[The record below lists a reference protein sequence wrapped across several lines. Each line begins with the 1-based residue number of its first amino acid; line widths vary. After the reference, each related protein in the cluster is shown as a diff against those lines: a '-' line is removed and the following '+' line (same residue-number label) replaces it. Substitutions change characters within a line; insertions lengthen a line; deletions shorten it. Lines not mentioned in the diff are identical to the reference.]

1 MSWSIRDLDNDAR
14 KRAVEAAERA
24 GVTVDEWL
32 NSVIRAE
39 IDHTVET
46 SPLETRRAEPR
57 PEHARA
63 ERLRDSAAASPRVL
77 SPRVVDKDNI
87 SEIASALDRLLAE
100 AGVEAE
106 TGYGRSPDEPDLSSS
121 SRRADVRART
131 SDTGESRAGREAQ
144 TSGRRSPE
152 VTPQERTQRV
162 ERVLEALGKLDERV
176 RSLSDRGQ
184 PAPEAAP
191 RHKEERPVQDRRS
204 GERRASADPRPADLF
219 RQLSPSSPRPEAAS
233 ETPRRRSSD
242 FRAREMDNP
251 PAGRRGY
258 DRDAQREARAREYD
272 RRSAATERRA
282 ENEPPVLSGGS
293 GFSGSRNAPGNVDF
307 ERHFRDLANRIDSL
321 REPHDSEFAALR
333 DEVSDLRRS
342 IERRERDGL
351 SDSDLGDISRLIAS
365 VERMQRDAPDADL
378 SADVRAEIAD
388 LRDLVLSQ
396 NIDGAMKTLESGYAH
411 MVERLDDMRR
421 QVQDPHLFRALDQRL
436 DDIEQGLADIPRA
449 STFAAYDDR
458 LEDLSHRLEGL
469 VSRGVLEGLEGLG
482 NLDHLEHEMRELRA
496 AIGELDVGDLVRNV
510 DSQLRD
516 MAARIEDMMAATPG
530 DLHERL
536 LSFEDR
542 LPEPGLFDKLNS
554 RMERISSML
563 AEDKASSGGASQR
576 MDDRLGEILGRLERI
591 ERQGGGAGEFERTL
605 GLLEGRIES
614 ITGKLDVLDGISID
628 TGPLN
633 DAIARIDAAADRVST
648 DKLDELHAQVAAIAA
663 GLESGGQ
670 GSASSSDIAAL
681 REDVTALRQEFTQ
694 NGSLAATIEP
704 QIQQLAR
711 SLVIDAGGAA
721 DDSKLQR
728 IEQQIAV
735 IAGQLDATEDRLAGL
750 GHIEAALER
759 IDAAVAGGAQAAQPG
774 EAQAAQAAPGSKDA
788 IDALRGDLSRLFEAA
803 QDNRRESGDSL
814 SKVHSVLNDI
824 VARLAHL
831 EQDAEAEGNLGYAEV
846 AMGGGGG
853 RRVSMSRSS
862 MPPRTPPHHDDPELE
877 TASRESAEDP
887 SAPDISTVEDLPLE
901 PGSGK
906 PDLAAILRAQ
916 AAEGSGQMGS
926 GDRKADFI
934 AAARRAAQMAA
945 AEVAGEE
952 AEREVADGERRDR
965 GAWLRDRLKRS
976 RSDDTVA
983 PVSPEEAA
991 ERAPK
996 TKAEKAKA
1004 KAAKA
1009 RKAANPDE
1017 EKPAKSGSRLR
1028 RPLLFAAAA
1037 VILTIGALQVSK
1049 MFTPGSDAPA
1059 PQPAPI
1065 ADKTDTSSERT
1076 VAQSPGASEN
1086 VDVAARAGVSEGR
1099 VIPPAPS
1106 STPDKAVTFEPP
1118 AAAPGHFEAPD
1129 AVQPFGRFQPG
1140 TDGAPGAAAPQG
1152 ESAPSTL
1159 GPDAAVGPLALR
1171 LAATNGDP
1179 RAQFEI
1185 ALRYTEGKGVTA
1197 NLSEAAQWYRRAAEG
1212 GLAPAQYRLGSF
1224 YEKGRGVARD
1234 LNEARNWYQRAAD
1247 QGNIK
1252 AMHNL
1257 AVLLADGG
1265 LGRPDFTR
1273 AASWF
1278 SKAAEHG
1285 VRDSQFNLGVL
1296 YARGLGVPKDLG
1308 VSYKWFA
1315 IAAKLGD
1322 SDAASKRDEIANTLP
1337 EPKLAEARKAV
1348 SNWRQKTV
1356 RPEANTV
1363 EVDDAWKASP
1373 DNAADSS
1380 SQNLVRQTQALLGR
1394 LGYDAGPADGVLGP
1408 RTVDAVR
1415 AFQFQ
1420 AGLPVDGAINPQLV
1434 RTLAGRSI

>member
-14 KRAVEAAERA
+14 KRAVEAADRA

-39 IDHTVET
+39 TGHARDAVPPEA
-46 SPLETRRAEPR
+46 RRDRVR
-57 PEHARA
+57 PEYERA
-63 ERLRDSAAASPRVL
+63 ERLRDSTAASPRSVA
-77 SPRVVDKDNI
+77 PRATDKDNI

-100 AGVEAE
+100 AGAQAE
-106 TGYGRSPDEPDLSSS
+106 PAGARKQAMRPLSPADR
-121 SRRADVRART
+121 RRADARDSSSFAPQPT
-131 SDTGESRAGREAQ
+131 EEARKR
-144 TSGRRSPE
+144 TPDVS
-152 VTPQERTQRV
+152 PQERTQRV

-176 RSLSDRGQ
+176 RSLSDRPQ
-184 PAPEAAP
+184 STSAPAP
-191 RHKEERPVQDRRS
+191 RHKEERPVQDRRLS
-204 GERRASADPRPADLF
+204 ERRASADPRPADLF
-219 RQLSPSSPRPEAAS
+219 RQLSPSPTRQEATA
-233 ETPRRRSSD
+233 ETPRRRASD
-242 FRAREMDNP
+242 FRSQDADNP

-258 DRDAQREARAREYD
+258 DRDPQREERMRDYD
-272 RRSAATERRA
+272 RRSTATERNDGR
-282 ENEPPVLSGGS
+282 EPPVLSGGH
-293 GFSGSRNAPGNVDF
+293 GFSGGRDAPGGVDF

-321 REPHDSEFAALR
+321 REPQDGAFTDLR
-333 DEVSDLRRS
+333 DEISDLRRS
-342 IERRERDGL
+342 IERRERNGL
-351 SDSDLGDISRLIAS
+351 SDRDLGDISRLIAS
-365 VERMQRDAPDADL
+365 VERMQREAPDPDL

-449 STFAAYDDR
+449 SSFAAYDDR
-458 LEDLSHRLEGL
+458 LEDLSHRLETL
-469 VSRGVLEGLEGLG
+469 VSRGVLDGLEGLG

-496 AIGELDVGDLVRNV
+496 AIGDLDVRDLVRNV
-510 DSQLRD
+510 DGQLRD
-516 MAARIEDMMAATPG
+516 MAARIEDMMAGAPG
-530 DLHERL
+530 DLHDRL
-536 LSFEDR
+536 LAFEDR
-542 LPEPGLFDKLNS
+542 LPEPGLFNKLNS

-563 AEDKASSGGASQR
+563 AEDKSSSGGVSQR
-576 MDDRLGEILGRLERI
+576 MDDRLGEILGRLDRI
-591 ERQGGGAGEFERTL
+591 ERQGGNTGEFEKAL
-605 GLLEGRIES
+605 GLLERRIES
-614 ITGKLDVLDGISID
+614 ITGKLDALDGVSID

-633 DAIARIDAAADRVST
+633 DAIARIDAAADRVGT
-648 DKLDELHAQVAAIAA
+648 DKLDELHAQVSAIAGSLETG
-663 GLESGGQ
+663 GLTSP
-670 GSASSSDIAAL
+670 SSSDIAAL
-681 REDVTALRQEFTQ
+681 REDVSALRQEFTQ

-759 IDAAVAGGAQAAQPG
+759 IDAAVAGGGSLAQPG
-774 EAQAAQAAPGSKDA
+774 EAQAAPGSNEA

-803 QDNRRESGDSL
+803 QDNRRESDDSL
-814 SKVHSVLNDI
+814 AKVQSVLNDI

-831 EQDAEAEGNLGYAEV
+831 EQDAEREGNLGYAEV
-846 AMGGGGG
+846 AMGGGG
-853 RRVSMSRSS
+853 RRVLMSRSS
-862 MPPRTPPHHDDPELE
+862 LPPRNPPLHGDREFD
-877 TASRESAEDP
+877 TASHESAENP
-887 SAPDISTVEDLPLE
+887 AGPDLSTVEDLPLE

-916 AAEGSGQMGS
+916 ASESSGKMGS

-945 AEVAGEE
+945 AEVSGGADETDEG
-952 AEREVADGERRDR
+952 DGERRDR

-983 PVSPEEAA
+983 PVSPEEAS
-991 ERAPK
+991 ERAPM
-996 TKAEKAKA
+996 TKAEKVKA

-1009 RKAANPDE
+1009 RMAADLGQE
-1017 EKPAKSGSRLR
+1017 TPAKSRSRLR
-1028 RPLLFAAAA
+1028 RPLIFAAAA
-1037 VILTIGALQVSK
+1037 VILTIGALQVSR
-1049 MFTPGSDAPA
+1049 MLAPAGDAPA

-1065 ADKTDTSSERT
+1065 AEGTDQPAKRPVTKSS
-1076 VAQSPGASEN
+1076 GATEETN
-1086 VDVAARAGVSEGR
+1086 VAASSSAGEGN

-1106 STPDKAVTFEPP
+1106 STPDKSVAFEPP
-1118 AAAPGHFEAPD
+1118 AAEPGRFGAPD
-1129 AVQPFGRFQPG
+1129 AVQPFGRFQPEA
-1140 TDGAPGAAAPQG
+1140 GASAGAAAPQG
-1152 ESAPSTL
+1152 DSAPSTST
-1159 GPDAAVGPLALR
+1159 PDAAVGPLALR
-1171 LAATNGDP
+1171 LAATDGDP

-1197 NLSEAAQWYRRAAEG
+1197 DLAKAAKWYRRAAEG

-1224 YEKGRGVARD
+1224 YEKGRGLPRDLSQARD
-1234 LNEARNWYQRAAD
+1234 WYQRAAN

-1265 LGRPDFTR
+1265 LGKPDFTG
-1273 AASWF
+1273 AARWF
-1278 SKAAEHG
+1278 SKAAEYG

-1296 YARGLGVPKDLG
+1296 YARGLGVPKDLAA
-1308 VSYKWFA
+1308 SYKWFA
-1315 IAAKLGD
+1315 IAARLGD

-1337 EPKLAEARKAV
+1337 EDRLAQARKAV
-1348 SNWRQKTV
+1348 SGWQQKTV

-1363 EVDDAWKASP
+1363 DIEDAWKAKP

-1380 SQNLVRQTQALLGR
+1380 RNLVKQTQALLGR

-1408 RTVDAVR
+1408 RTIDAVR

-1434 RTLAGRSI
+1434 RKLAGRSI